1 MVYGNSFKWME
12 VVNKFGNLWM
22 DHVGLSCNG
31 IPMIHGPTPLPMI
44 VRAGPSS
51 SEGAVQSPE
60 EGAVPSTKAVPA
72 AVCANASVAS
82 TLTRSTGV
90 SSPQS
95 SVLCSPTPPLQ
106 SRNLE
111 ALATPP
117 ESDMLHEDGT
127 SAVIET
133 MPQPEPCP
141 NLLAAMLVVEE
152 QDPKT
157 SSETV
162 ITVQGTLSKS
172 EMVNEENR
180 SAVQPPEPCPN
191 LLAATLVVQEQKE
204 DPKTSSETVITLQG
218 TIASGSPAK
227 VKVKKKKKEAP
238 SKAKAKKVVVRA
250 DDVIL
255 RVEVD
260 VAVLCCIRV
269 AKVELCLCRKGHM
282 ITWQGRGG

>member
-141 NLLAAMLVVEE
+141 NLLAA
-152 QDPKT
+152 
-157 SSETV
+157 
-162 ITVQGTLSKS
+162 
-172 EMVNEENR
+172 
-180 SAVQPPEPCPN
+180 
-191 LLAATLVVQEQKE
+191 TLVVQEQKE